1 MDIVVMFFLFGLIA
15 GLLRS
20 ELKLPASLYESL
32 SVFLLLAIGLKGGQG
47 LAQQDLLPFITPAGC
62 SDCAWCIT
70 DFNRI
75 FYFNNIWQI

>member
-47 LAQQDLLPFITPAGC
+47 LAQQDLLPLLPQLGAVIALGVLQTLIAFL
-62 SDCAWCIT
+62 
-70 DFNRI
+70 F
-75 FYFNNIWQI
+75 